1 MFSARVGR
9 NSLLALVAVLAA
21 AWLAAAAPA
30 PDQDKDLRKQAL
42 KLNDVT
48 GDDPIKGEIQALV
61 ADAAGTRKLLKV
73 AVVMTKEKTQPF
85 NYNALYILGN
95 SAAKV
100 KEPEAAETFYRLAA
114 AQALELKSGTKMAQS
129 YAGLLQVLYQN
140 KKYDEA
146 EKVCK
151 ELLDLNMDPD
161 QPPDDALL
169 RLKVYTLER
178 LVEVYAKEKKFK
190 EANNVVDGL
199 LKKSPENWLLLE
211 LKAFVQREQGQYD
224 DAAKT
229 YEDVLKRINDDKELK
244 DEDRKELAGEIRY
257 YLSNV
262 YLELNKLDKVSEE
275 LEALIAAEPENPTYY
290 NDLGYIWADH
300 DMNLDKAEKYIRKA
314 LDLDR
319 KQRKEAKI
327 APDQDK
333 DNGAYLDSLGWVLYK
348 EKKYKEAKEAMLEAV
363 KDKDAQHI
371 EIFDHLGDVH
381 MALGEKGDA
390 VAAWKKGVDVA
401 GDTKKEQERKTA
413 VEKKLKEADGK

>member
-9 NSLLALVAVLAA
+9 SSLLAVVALLAT
-21 AWLAAAAPA
+21 AWLAVAAPA
-30 PDQDKDLRKQAL
+30 PDEDKDLRKQAL

-48 GDDPIKGEIQALV
+48 GDDPIKGQIQALV
-61 ADAAGTRKLLKV
+61 ADAAGTRKLLK
-73 AVVMTKEKTQPF
+73 AAAGMTKEKNQPF
-85 NYNALYILGN
+85 NYNALYILAS
-95 SAAKV
+95 SAHKL
-100 KEPEAAETFYRLAA
+100 KEAESAETFYRLAA

-151 ELLDLNMDPD
+151 DIMELQIDDPD
-161 QPPDDALL
+161 RRDDAVG

-178 LVEVYAKEKKFK
+178 LVEVYAKEKKFDD
-190 EANNVVDGL
+190 ANKLVDRF
-199 LKKSPENWLLLE
+199 LKASPDNWLLLE
-211 LKAFVQREQGQYD
+211 LKGFVQREQGQYD

-244 DEDRKELAGEIRY
+244 DDERKELAGEVRY

-262 YLELNKLDKVSEE
+262 YLELNKLDKVTEE
-275 LEALIAAEPENPTYY
+275 LEALIALEPDNPSYY

-300 DMNLDKAEKYIRKA
+300 DMNLEKAEQHIRKA
-314 LDLDR
+314 LELDR
-319 KQRKEAKI
+319 KQRKEAKLP
-327 APDQDK
+327 AEQDK

-348 EKKYKEAKEAMLEAV
+348 EKKYKEAKDAMLEAV

-381 MALGEKGDA
+381 MALGEKADA
-390 VAAWKKGVDVA
+390 VAAWKKGVEVA
-401 GDTKKEQERKTA
+401 GDTKKEQERKTG
-413 VEKKLKEADGK
+413 VEKKIKENAGK